1 MIATLTKTEADIMRI
16 FNSQRGEMIV
26 PDDIITELRGNGFAC
41 EDGMLYS
48 HISNLRKK
56 LGPAGDMIVNMRNVG
71 YGLKR

>member
-1 MIATLTKTEADIMRI
+1 
-16 FNSQRGEMIV
+16 MIV